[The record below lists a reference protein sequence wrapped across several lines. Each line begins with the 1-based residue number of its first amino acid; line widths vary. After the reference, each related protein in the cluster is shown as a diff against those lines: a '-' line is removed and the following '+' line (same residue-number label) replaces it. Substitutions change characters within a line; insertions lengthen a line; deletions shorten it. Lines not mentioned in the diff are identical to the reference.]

1 MKVYFLPFS
10 CTIIRLLRSVVMS
23 DTALWWF
30 NFTPT
35 AAEAVSYATMA
46 QEFGLAASRGSDFH
60 SPEESRTDLGA
71 LPPLPSSLQPV
82 WELLAGRIL
91 PAPAPR
97 S

>member
-35 AAEAVSYATMA
+35 AA
-46 QEFGLAASRGSDFH
+46 
-60 SPEESRTDLGA
+60 
-71 LPPLPSSLQPV
+71 
-82 WELLAGRIL
+82 
-91 PAPAPR
+91 
-97 S
+97 